1 VPDVVAGE
9 DSVPLS
15 EEEQRLLE
23 QMEQALAADDPKF
36 ASTLRGS
43 ALAAR
48 GRRQA
53 LIAAGAFVVGV
64 VVLMV
69 GAVTQTTLVAV
80 GGFVIMLGSAY
91 FFAVAW
97 RRAQAGDAEKANPG
111 AGGATVTQLKAKQKQ
126 RTNGSFM
133 DRMEERWRRRRDDQ
147 DGY

>member
-1 VPDVVAGE
+1 M
-9 DSVPLS
+9 PLS

-53 LIAAGAFVVGV
+53 LIAGGAFVLGV
-64 VVLMV
+64 AVLMV
-69 GAVTQTTLVAV
+69 GAVTQSTWVAV
-80 GGFVIMLGSAY
+80 GGFVVMLASAY

-97 RRAQAGDAEKANPG
+97 RRAQAGEAEKANPH
-111 AGGATVTQLKAKQKQ
+111 AGGASVHSLKTKQKQ
-126 RTNGSFM
+126 RPDGSFM

-147 DGY
+147 DGH